1 MCIHSGESLDFW
13 KEQYEKDFPAI
24 KGILLQNI
32 QRIIEQIYNIN
43 WVNNFMASELE
54 SIAIVKNS
62 QLFPNV
68 FDSFNSYIRQK
79 FKKIFLYEDR
89 IPFMAFRDKK
99 IVVLDPLNKILLSN
113 LSHLFEFSEIK
124 VVVPDFIYYTSPFI
138 KYHTISYQYEA
149 LLGGARIW
157 FDDEYQ
163 KKLSEWDK
171 LKKSLISDI
180 LFAKKGYDKR
190 YRAVRD
196 NTESELEAESN
207 LSTDLIEPE
216 VIEILSEKE
225 DRVSIR
231 QDSRSTLIVTTDN
244 NQFSLKSNSPVLLE
258 QNGFVVQTKA
268 ALVSVR
274 ALFLPIS
281 EVSKTIE
288 RSSLLEKLASM
299 PSTAIN
305 WKKKLFEKKKTQPN
319 IYKILHELGLS
330 IQEGTFQKDYISEV
344 GISDTNDVHL
354 PRSKQDWRIVCDYLN
369 IKEGNEAWRSH
380 KCREDINS
388 LKRAYKE
395 VITYLN
401 SNGFFGSNV
410 DDSVLEHVVDIF
422 ESVTGV
428 TDDEDPNERLETAKS
443 IIRDITKELSLQ
455 EVTDIKL
462 IQHEQDN

>member
-1 MCIHSGESLDFW
+1 
-13 KEQYEKDFPAI
+13 
-24 KGILLQNI
+24 
-32 QRIIEQIYNIN
+32 
-43 WVNNFMASELE
+43 
-54 SIAIVKNS
+54 
-62 QLFPNV
+62 
-68 FDSFNSYIRQK
+68 
-79 FKKIFLYEDR
+79 
-89 IPFMAFRDKK
+89 
-99 IVVLDPLNKILLSN
+99 
-113 LSHLFEFSEIK
+113 
-124 VVVPDFIYYTSPFI
+124 
-138 KYHTISYQYEA
+138 

-319 IYKILHELGLS
+319 IYNILHDLGLS
-330 IQEGTFQKDYISEV
+330 IQEGTIQKDYISEV